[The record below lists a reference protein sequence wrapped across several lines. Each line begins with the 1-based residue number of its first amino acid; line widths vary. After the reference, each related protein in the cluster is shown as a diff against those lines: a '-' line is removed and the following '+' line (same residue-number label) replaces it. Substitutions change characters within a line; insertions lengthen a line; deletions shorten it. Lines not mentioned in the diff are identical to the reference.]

1 MGGEGAKA
9 TASMKPIAASAF
21 GPSQARRLMWR
32 AGFGGTPAQAQVL
45 AEWGPEQSVDTL
57 LNVEEALVY
66 PAPKADDFDGSIM
79 GGDVRAQR
87 RAEAQARR
95 AQDEDELARL
105 RRQRE
110 ERERNDRRQIREMQ
124 RWWLTRMIETS
135 RPFEEKM
142 ALFWHGHFATSYRTI
157 ENSYHM
163 FLQNEMFRRQAAGSY
178 AQLLDAIIRD
188 PAMLAYLDNNDSRK
202 EKPNENL
209 ARELMELFSL
219 GEGNYSEK
227 DIKEGARSLTGYT
240 FEGNEF
246 AFRAERHDDGV
257 KSILGRTGRL
267 KGEDFVVAILARP
280 ACSEFIA
287 FKLYRFFIGDLPPT
301 GSPMRQPVISYIRN
315 MAATLRSGKYALRP
329 MLRKML
335 LSEHFYDTAR
345 APARVKSPAELVVG
359 AMRSLR
365 TPARDLNVLTDAMD
379 LMGQNLFFPPSVKGW
394 DGGRSWINT
403 STLFVRMNIANFLL
417 TGRLPRGYDAM
428 AGEERYDAAPILEGV
443 NSRTRKDPDL
453 LAAHILDCALCVEVS
468 AEKREALA
476 VFIRSRGQNDL
487 ATTVGESLSLVA
499 AMPEYQLC

>member
-1 MGGEGAKA
+1 MGADGTHP
-9 TASMKPIAASAF
+9 TASLKPIAASAF
-21 GPSQARRLMWR
+21 GAAQARRLLWR
-32 AGFGGTPAQAQVL
+32 AGFGGTPSQALVL

-57 LNVEEALVY
+57 LNVEEALLY

-79 GGDVRAQR
+79 PSST
-87 RAEAQARR
+87 RAEREGIAQARR
-95 AQDEDELARL
+95 AMDEDALARI
-105 RRQRE
+105 RRERE
-110 ERERNDRRQIREMQ
+110 ERERKDRRQIREMQ
-124 RWWLTRMIETS
+124 RWWLTRMIESS

-142 ALFWHGHFATSYRTI
+142 SLFWHGHFATSYRTI

-163 FLQNEMFRRQAAGSY
+163 FQQNEMFRQQAAGSY
-178 AQLLDAIIRD
+178 ALLLEAIIRD

-202 EKPNENL
+202 ERPNENL

-219 GEGNYSEK
+219 GEGNYSER
-227 DIKEGARSLTGYT
+227 DIKEGARALTGYT
-240 FEGNEF
+240 FEGNQF

-267 KGEDFVVAILARP
+267 KGEDFVQAILARQ
-280 ACSEFIA
+280 ACSEFMA
-287 FKLYRFFIGDLPPT
+287 FKLYRFFIGDIPPE
-301 GSPMRQPVISYIRN
+301 GAPMRKPVVAYIRN
-315 MAATLRSGKYALRP
+315 LASTLRSGNYALRP

-335 LSEHFYDTAR
+335 LSEHFYDTVG

-365 TPARDLNVLTDAMD
+365 TPARNLDVLTDAMD

-417 TGRLPRGYDAM
+417 TGRLPRGYDAL
-428 AGEERYDAAPILEGV
+428 ATSERYDAAPILEGV
-443 NSRTRKDPDL
+443 NSRTRKDPGL
-453 LAAHILDCALCVEVS
+453 LAAHVLDCALCVEVS
-468 AEKREALA
+468 AEKRDALA
-476 VFIRSRGQNDL
+476 AFIRSRGQNDL
-487 ATTVGESLSLVA
+487 AATVAEALALVA